1 MLKMT
6 REELFKQ
13 AQEHDLKIRKECEQL
28 FAKVMD
34 DGYLDEDGYPKEDA
48 LELVSKWHWSDSKG
62 WFEFIQK
69 MWHLS
74 SWGWS
79 EQDEENPWNK
89 DEMVH
94 RYYISTAG
102 WSGNESIIKAMEKN
116 DMLWSIHWYQSNRG
130 GHYIFEVKKEEED

>member
-1 MLKMT
+1 MT
-6 REELFKQ
+6 PRFFKTVSGILECQ
-13 AQEHDLKIRKECEQL
+13 KAGKIIRDG
-28 FAKVMD
+28 KV
-34 DGYLDEDGYPKEDA
+34 
-48 LELVSKWHWSDSKG
+48 V
-62 WFEFIQK
+62 
-69 MWHLS
+69 
-74 SWGWS
+74 WGWS

-130 GHYIFEVKKEEED
+130 GHYIFEVKKEEEN